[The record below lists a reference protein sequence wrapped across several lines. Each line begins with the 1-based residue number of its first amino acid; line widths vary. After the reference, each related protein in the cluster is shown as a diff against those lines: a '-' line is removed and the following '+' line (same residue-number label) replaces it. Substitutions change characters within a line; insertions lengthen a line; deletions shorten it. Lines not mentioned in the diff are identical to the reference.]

1 MFTCVIFV
9 YAGRSKKD
17 TRENKEGKFP
27 PPIMSFELTNI
38 GFIVNT
44 HKIVGISL
52 SEPQTT
58 WKFYLLVRLHIIHTY
73 NSIHIGLE
81 N

>member
-1 MFTCVIFV
+1 
-9 YAGRSKKD
+9 
-17 TRENKEGKFP
+17 
-27 PPIMSFELTNI
+27 MSFEFKNS
-38 GFIVNT
+38 GFNVNT

-58 WKFYLLVRLHIIHTY
+58 WKFYLLVCPHMIHTY
-73 NSIHIGLE
+73 NSVHIGLE